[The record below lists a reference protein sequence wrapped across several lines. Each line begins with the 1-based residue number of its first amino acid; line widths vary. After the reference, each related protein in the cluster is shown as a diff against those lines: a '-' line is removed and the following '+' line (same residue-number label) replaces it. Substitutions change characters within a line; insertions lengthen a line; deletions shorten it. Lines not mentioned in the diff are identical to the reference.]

1 MERDL
6 TFQGL
11 IVFRNELRD
20 DSAATIAKL
29 KVSAANLVC
38 GVPYVHSPH
47 GSKKMRRSAYLTIKQ
62 FTTRQKNPH
71 NNRLET
77 SASS

>member
-11 IVFRNELRD
+11 IIFRNELRD

-29 KVSAANLVC
+29 KVSAANFVC
-38 GVPYVHSPH
+38 GVPGMRSPH
-47 GSKKMRRSAYLTIKQ
+47 NVKKMRRSAYLTTKQ
-62 FTTRQKNPH
+62 FAARRKTPH
-71 NNRLET
+71 NNRPET